1 MVGGIYL
8 QLLDGMASKYI
19 NVPLNT
25 SLKWWNSKWF
35 YMKQSHPVIHCD
47 VHHIPENQ
55 RSWSEKPNSV
65 DMEQV
70 TELIDLIRG
79 VEIRGELVAASF
91 IVRRVQPCKERA
103 HPGFDY
109 RGDDDGTR
117 ERIERLTKKNVL
129 EWAVE
134 LFTPNISFV

>member
-1 MVGGIYL
+1 
-8 QLLDGMASKYI
+8 MASEYI

-25 SLKWWNSKWF
+25 SLKGWNSKWF
-35 YMKQSHPVIHCD
+35 YMKQSHPAICCD

-55 RSWSEKPNSV
+55 KSWSEKPNSA

-70 TELIDLIRG
+70 GELLDLIKG
-79 VEIRGELVAASF
+79 MEIRGELVAVSF
-91 IVRRVQPCKERA
+91 IVRHVQPCKERA

-117 ERIERLTKKNVL
+117 ETTKPLTMKNVV
-129 EWAVE
+129 ERAAE
-134 LFTPNISFV
+134 LFAPNISFA